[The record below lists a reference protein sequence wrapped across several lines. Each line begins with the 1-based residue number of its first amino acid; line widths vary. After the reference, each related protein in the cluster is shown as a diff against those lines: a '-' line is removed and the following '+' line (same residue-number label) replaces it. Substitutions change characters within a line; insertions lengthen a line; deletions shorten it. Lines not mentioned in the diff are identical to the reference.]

1 MDFIIENIELMYT
14 PHTKQLLITYVS
26 IQYQEYAD
34 YGDDALKTELLSLYK
49 NNDLDQLILGEYL
62 TSEARQITYANEKA

>member
-1 MDFIIENIELMYT
+1 MDFIIENIQLMYT
-14 PHTKQLLITYVS
+14 PHIKQLLITYVS

-34 YGDDALKTELLSLYK
+34 YSDDALKTELLSLYE

-62 TSEARQITYANEKA
+62 TSEARQIANANEKA